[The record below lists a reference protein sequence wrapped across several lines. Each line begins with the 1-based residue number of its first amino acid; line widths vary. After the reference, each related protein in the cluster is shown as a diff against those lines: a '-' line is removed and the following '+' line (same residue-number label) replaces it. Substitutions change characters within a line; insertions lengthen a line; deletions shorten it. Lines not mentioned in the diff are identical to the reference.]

1 MALIQ
6 DAAAGAIVVIFM
18 VCSFALAGIAQA
30 ALG

>member
-1 MALIQ
+1 MAWVR
-6 DAAAGAIVVIFM
+6 DVATGMGVVIFM